1 MSEYLVD
8 VIIPVY
14 NHENFI
20 QLTLDSIVNQV
31 TEYKYRVI
39 PSDDCSTDNTR
50 TILESFAQKYP
61 DKVFPVY
68 HPKNIGAH
76 ANGYSLLM
84 ATTAKYV
91 AVCDGDD
98 YWLDP
103 HKLQKQISFLEANP
117 DFVICF
123 GDTQVIDKAGNELPL
138 KDYFPPIEKEV
149 YTIDDFILS
158 DMHIIPTAT
167 LVYKNLLQKPI
178 PEFYKTIMSGDIFII
193 LLVAHHGKAKYMNE
207 LFAAYRIHAGGI
219 TKTEEHIHKSEEA
232 KAFLYE
238 RINKLLD
245 YKHDAAFRKVLLDLT
260 KARIMYG
267 SRNLNLAGKL
277 KNVFANTGDYFKY
290 SDKINVKEIL
300 YYTTVLFFPWVL
312 KGKK

>member
-1 MSEYLVD
+1 MSEYLID

-14 NHENFI
+14 NHEGFLH
-20 QLTLDSIVNQV
+20 QTLDSIVNQI
-31 TEYKYRVI
+31 TEYKYRII

-50 TILESFAQKYP
+50 TILESYARKYP
-61 DKVFPVY
+61 DKIFPVY
-68 HPKNIGAH
+68 QPHNIGAH

-84 ATTAKYV
+84 SATAKYV

-98 YWLDP
+98 YWTDP

-117 DFVICF
+117 DFVISF
-123 GDTQVIDKAGNELPL
+123 GATAIIDKAGKPLPL
-138 KDYFPPIEKEV
+138 EDYFPPITKDV
-149 YTIDDFILS
+149 FTIEDFILS
-158 DMHIIPTAT
+158 ETHIIPTAT
-167 LVYKNLLQKPI
+167 LVYKNLLPKPI

-193 LLVAHHGKAKYMNE
+193 LMVAHHGKTKYIDE
-207 LFAAYRIHAGGI
+207 QLAVYRIHSGGI
-219 TKTEEHIHKSEEA
+219 TKSAEHAHKSEEA
-232 KAFLYE
+232 KAQLYE

-245 YKHDAAFRKVLLDLT
+245 YKHDATFRKVLLDLT

-267 SRNLNLAGKL
+267 SRNLNLPRKL
-277 KNVFANTGDYFKY
+277 KNVIANTGDYFKY

-312 KGKK
+312 KAKK